1 MVCLTCL
8 RESETV
14 EFFRDCF
21 SKITERLKD
30 ADTSDL
36 VAAADLIRGIG
47 DSDGKV
53 IVVGNGGS
61 AAIASHLTV
70 DLTKAAGIRAVN
82 FNESSL
88 LTCFANDYGYEHWV
102 EKALDFHADEG
113 DLLILVSSSG
123 ESANIVNGA
132 RRAVTMGLSIVTL
145 SGFANDNTL
154 RSLGG
159 INLWVDSH
167 TYNIVENVHQIW
179 MLSIVDYLACDND
192 RGPENPS
199 EGIDG

>member
-1 MVCLTCL
+1 
-8 RESETV
+8 V

-21 SKITERLKD
+21 SEITERLND

-36 VAAADLIRGIG
+36 VAAADLIRGVG
-47 DSDGKV
+47 TSNNKV

-61 AAIASHLTV
+61 AAIASHLAV
-70 DLTKAAGIRAVN
+70 DLTKVAGIRTVN
-82 FNESSL
+82 FNEPSL

-102 EKALDFHADEG
+102 EKALGFHADQG

-123 ESANIVNGA
+123 ESANILNGA
-132 RRAVTMGLSIVTL
+132 KRAVAMGLSILTL
-145 SGFANDNTL
+145 SGFANDNRL

-159 INLWVDSH
+159 INLWVNSR

-179 MLSIVDYLACDND
+179 MLSIVDFLVS
-192 RGPENPS
+192 ENCRDPDPS
-199 EGIDG
+199 SKGVDE

>member
-1 MVCLTCL
+1 M
-8 RESETV
+8 

-21 SKITERLKD
+21 SEITERLND

-36 VAAADLIRGIG
+36 VAAADLIRGVG
-47 DSDGKV
+47 TSNNKV

-61 AAIASHLTV
+61 AAIASHLAV
-70 DLTKAAGIRAVN
+70 DLTKVAGIRTVN
-82 FNESSL
+82 FNEPSL

-102 EKALDFHADEG
+102 EKALGFHADQG

-123 ESANIVNGA
+123 ESANILNGA
-132 RRAVTMGLSIVTL
+132 KRAVAMGLSILTL
-145 SGFANDNTL
+145 SGFANDNRL

-159 INLWVDSH
+159 INLWVNSR

-179 MLSIVDYLACDND
+179 MLSIVDYLAADKD
-192 RGPENPS
+192 HGLEIPS

>member
-1 MVCLTCL
+1 M
-8 RESETV
+8 

-21 SKITERLKD
+21 SEITERLND

-36 VAAADLIRGIG
+36 VAAADLIRGVG
-47 DSDGKV
+47 TSNNKV

-61 AAIASHLTV
+61 AAIASHLAV
-70 DLTKAAGIRAVN
+70 DLTKVAEIRAVN
-82 FNESSL
+82 FNEPSL

-102 EKALDFHADEG
+102 EKALGFHADQG

-123 ESANIVNGA
+123 ESANILNGA
-132 RRAVTMGLSIVTL
+132 KRAVAMGLSILTL
-145 SGFANDNTL
+145 SGFANDNRL

-159 INLWVDSH
+159 INLWVNSR

-179 MLSIVDYLACDND
+179 MLSIVDYLAADKD
-192 RGPENPS
+192 HGLEIPS

>member
-1 MVCLTCL
+1 M
-8 RESETV
+8 

-21 SKITERLKD
+21 SEITERLND

-36 VAAADLIRGIG
+36 VAAADLIRGVG
-47 DSDGKV
+47 TSNNKV

-61 AAIASHLTV
+61 AAIASHLAV
-70 DLTKAAGIRAVN
+70 DLTKVAGIRTVN
-82 FNESSL
+82 FNEPSL

-102 EKALDFHADEG
+102 EKALGFHADQG

-123 ESANIVNGA
+123 ESANILNGA
-132 RRAVTMGLSIVTL
+132 KRAVAMGLSILTL
-145 SGFANDNTL
+145 SGFANDNRL

-159 INLWVDSH
+159 INLWVNSR

-179 MLSIVDYLACDND
+179 MLSIVDYLAADKD
-192 RGPENPS
+192 RGLEIPS

>member
-1 MVCLTCL
+1 
-8 RESETV
+8 V

-21 SKITERLKD
+21 SEITERLND

-36 VAAADLIRGIG
+36 VAAADLIRGVG
-47 DSDGKV
+47 TSNNKV

-61 AAIASHLTV
+61 AAIASHLAV
-70 DLTKAAGIRAVN
+70 DLTKVAGIRTVN
-82 FNESSL
+82 FNEPSL

-102 EKALDFHADEG
+102 EKALGFHADQG

-123 ESANIVNGA
+123 ESANILNGA
-132 RRAVTMGLSIVTL
+132 KRAVAMGLSILTL
-145 SGFANDNTL
+145 SGFANDNRL

-159 INLWVDSH
+159 INLWVNSR

-179 MLSIVDYLACDND
+179 MLSIVDYLAADKD
-192 RGPENPS
+192 HGLEIPS

>member
-1 MVCLTCL
+1 M
-8 RESETV
+8 

-21 SKITERLKD
+21 SEITERLND

-36 VAAADLIRGIG
+36 VAAADLIRGVG
-47 DSDGKV
+47 TSNNKV

-61 AAIASHLTV
+61 AAIASHLAV
-70 DLTKAAGIRAVN
+70 DLTKVAGIRTVN
-82 FNESSL
+82 FNEPSL

-102 EKALDFHADEG
+102 EKALGFHADQG

-123 ESANIVNGA
+123 ESANILNGA
-132 RRAVTMGLSIVTL
+132 KRAVAMGLSILTL
-145 SGFANDNTL
+145 SGFANDNRL

-159 INLWVDSH
+159 INLWVDSR

-179 MLSIVDYLACDND
+179 LLSIVDYLAADKD
-192 RGPENPS
+192 RGLEIPS

>member
-1 MVCLTCL
+1 M
-8 RESETV
+8 

-21 SKITERLKD
+21 SEITERLND

-36 VAAADLIRGIG
+36 VAAADLIRGVG
-47 DSDGKV
+47 TSNNKV

-61 AAIASHLTV
+61 AAIASHLAV
-70 DLTKAAGIRAVN
+70 DLTKVAGIRTVN
-82 FNESSL
+82 FNEPSL

-102 EKALDFHADEG
+102 EKALGFHADQG

-123 ESANIVNGA
+123 ESANILNGA
-132 RRAVTMGLSIVTL
+132 KRAVAMGLSILTL
-145 SGFANDNTL
+145 SGFANDNRL

-159 INLWVDSH
+159 IKLWVNCR

-179 MLSIVDYLACDND
+179 MLSIVDYLAADKD
-192 RGPENPS
+192 HGLEIPS

>member
-1 MVCLTCL
+1 M
-8 RESETV
+8 

-21 SKITERLKD
+21 SEITERLND

-36 VAAADLIRGIG
+36 VAAADLIRGVG
-47 DSDGKV
+47 TSNNKV

-61 AAIASHLTV
+61 AAIASHLAV
-70 DLTKAAGIRAVN
+70 DLTKVAGIRTVN
-82 FNESSL
+82 FNEPSL

-102 EKALDFHADEG
+102 EKALGFHADQG

-123 ESANIVNGA
+123 ESANILNGA
-132 RRAVTMGLSIVTL
+132 KRAVAMGLSILTL
-145 SGFANDNTL
+145 SGFANDNRL

-159 INLWVDSH
+159 INLWVNSR

-179 MLSIVDYLACDND
+179 MLSIVDYLVADKD
-192 RGPENPS
+192 RGLEFPS

>member
-1 MVCLTCL
+1 
-8 RESETV
+8 V
-14 EFFRDCF
+14 EFFRDRF
-21 SKITERLKD
+21 SEITERLND

-36 VAAADLIRGIG
+36 VAAADLIRGVG
-47 DSDGKV
+47 TSNNKV

-61 AAIASHLTV
+61 AAIASHLAV
-70 DLTKAAGIRAVN
+70 DLTKVAGIRAVN
-82 FNESSL
+82 FNEPSL

-102 EKALDFHADEG
+102 EKALGFHADQG

-123 ESANIVNGA
+123 ESANILNGA
-132 RRAVTMGLSIVTL
+132 KRAVAMGLSILTL
-145 SGFANDNTL
+145 SGFANDNRL

-159 INLWVDSH
+159 INLWVNSR

-179 MLSIVDYLACDND
+179 MLSIVDYLAADKD
-192 RGPENPS
+192 HGLEIPS

>member
-82 FNESSL
+82 FNEPSL

-132 RRAVTMGLSIVTL
+132 RRAVIMGLSILTL

>member
-1 MVCLTCL
+1 M
-8 RESETV
+8 

-21 SKITERLKD
+21 SEITERLND

-36 VAAADLIRGIG
+36 VAAADLIRGVG
-47 DSDGKV
+47 TSNNKV

-61 AAIASHLTV
+61 AAIASHLAV
-70 DLTKAAGIRAVN
+70 DLTKVAGIRTVN
-82 FNESSL
+82 FNEPSL

-102 EKALDFHADEG
+102 EKALGFHADQG

-123 ESANIVNGA
+123 ESANILNGA
-132 RRAVTMGLSIVTL
+132 KRAVAMGLSILTL
-145 SGFANDNTL
+145 SGFANDNRL

-159 INLWVDSH
+159 INLWVNSR

-179 MLSIVDYLACDND
+179 MLSIVAYLAADKD
-192 RGPENPS
+192 HGLEIPS

>member
-1 MVCLTCL
+1 M
-8 RESETV
+8 

-21 SKITERLKD
+21 SEITERLND

-36 VAAADLIRGIG
+36 VAAADLIRGVG
-47 DSDGKV
+47 TSNNKV

-61 AAIASHLTV
+61 AAIASHLAV
-70 DLTKAAGIRAVN
+70 DLTKVAGIRAVN

-102 EKALDFHADEG
+102 EKALGFHADQG

-123 ESANIVNGA
+123 ESANILNGA
-132 RRAVTMGLSIVTL
+132 KRAVAMGLSILTL
-145 SGFANDNTL
+145 SGFANDNRL

-159 INLWVDSH
+159 INLWVNSR

-179 MLSIVDYLACDND
+179 MLSIVDYLVADKD
-192 RGPENPS
+192 RGLEFPS

>member
-1 MVCLTCL
+1 M
-8 RESETV
+8 

-21 SKITERLKD
+21 SEITERLND

-36 VAAADLIRGIG
+36 VAAADLIRGVG
-47 DSDGKV
+47 TSNNKV

-61 AAIASHLTV
+61 AAIASHLAV
-70 DLTKAAGIRAVN
+70 DLTKVAGIRAVN
-82 FNESSL
+82 FNEPSL

-102 EKALDFHADEG
+102 EKALGFHADQG

-123 ESANIVNGA
+123 ESANILNGA
-132 RRAVTMGLSIVTL
+132 KRAVAMGLSILTL
-145 SGFANDNTL
+145 SGFANDNRL

-159 INLWVDSH
+159 INLWVNCR

-179 MLSIVDYLACDND
+179 MLSIVDFLVS
-192 RGPENPS
+192 ENCRDPDPS
-199 EGIDG
+199 SKGVDE

>member
-1 MVCLTCL
+1 M
-8 RESETV
+8 
-14 EFFRDCF
+14 EFFRDRF
-21 SKITERLKD
+21 SEITGRLND

-36 VAAADLIRGIG
+36 VAAADLIRGVG
-47 DSDGKV
+47 TSNNKV

-61 AAIASHLTV
+61 AAIASHLAV
-70 DLTKAAGIRAVN
+70 DLTKVAGIRAVN

-102 EKALDFHADEG
+102 EKALGFHADQG

-123 ESANIVNGA
+123 ESANILNGA
-132 RRAVTMGLSIVTL
+132 KRAVAMGLSILTL
-145 SGFANDNTL
+145 SGFANDNRL

-159 INLWVDSH
+159 INLWVNSR

-179 MLSIVDYLACDND
+179 MLSIVDYLAADKD
-192 RGPENPS
+192 HGLEIPS

>member
-1 MVCLTCL
+1 M
-8 RESETV
+8 
-14 EFFRDCF
+14 EFFRDRF
-21 SKITERLKD
+21 SEITERLND

-36 VAAADLIRGIG
+36 VAAADLIRGVG
-47 DSDGKV
+47 TSNNKV

-61 AAIASHLTV
+61 AAIASHLAV
-70 DLTKAAGIRAVN
+70 DLTKVAGIRTVN
-82 FNESSL
+82 FNEPSL
-88 LTCFANDYGYEHWV
+88 LTCFANDYGYEHSV
-102 EKALDFHADEG
+102 EKALDCFADEG

-132 RRAVTMGLSIVTL
+132 IRAVAMGLPILTL
-145 SGFANDNTL
+145 SGFASDNTL

-159 INLWVDSH
+159 IHLWVDSR

-179 MLSIVDYLACDND
+179 LLSIVDYLAADKD
-192 RGPENPS
+192 RGLEIPS

>member
-1 MVCLTCL
+1 M
-8 RESETV
+8 

-21 SKITERLKD
+21 SEITERLND

-36 VAAADLIRGIG
+36 VAAADLIRGVG
-47 DSDGKV
+47 TSNNKV

-61 AAIASHLTV
+61 AAIASHLAV
-70 DLTKAAGIRAVN
+70 DLTKVAGIRAVN

-102 EKALDFHADEG
+102 EKALGFHADQG

-123 ESANIVNGA
+123 ESANILNGA
-132 RRAVTMGLSIVTL
+132 KRAVAMGLSILTL
-145 SGFANDNTL
+145 SGFANDNRL

-159 INLWVDSH
+159 INLWVNSR

-179 MLSIVDYLACDND
+179 MLSIVDYLAADKD
-192 RGPENPS
+192 HGLEIPS

>member
-1 MVCLTCL
+1 
-8 RESETV
+8 V

-21 SKITERLKD
+21 SEITERLND

-36 VAAADLIRGIG
+36 VAAADLIRGVG
-47 DSDGKV
+47 TSNNKV

-61 AAIASHLTV
+61 AAIASHLAV
-70 DLTKAAGIRAVN
+70 DLTKVAGIRTVN
-82 FNESSL
+82 FNEPSL

-102 EKALDFHADEG
+102 EKALGFHADQG

-123 ESANIVNGA
+123 ESANILNGA
-132 RRAVTMGLSIVTL
+132 KRAVAMGLSILTL
-145 SGFANDNTL
+145 SGFANDNRL

-159 INLWVDSH
+159 INLWVNSR

-179 MLSIVDYLACDND
+179 MLSIVDYLVADKD
-192 RGPENPS
+192 RGLEFPS

>member
-1 MVCLTCL
+1 M
-8 RESETV
+8 

-21 SKITERLKD
+21 SEITERLND

-36 VAAADLIRGIG
+36 VAAADLIRGVG
-47 DSDGKV
+47 TSNNKV

-61 AAIASHLTV
+61 AAIASHLAG
-70 DLTKAAGIRAVN
+70 DLTKVAGIRTVN
-82 FNESSL
+82 FNEPSL

-102 EKALDFHADEG
+102 EKALGFHADKG

-123 ESANIVNGA
+123 ESANILNGA
-132 RRAVTMGLSIVTL
+132 KRAVAMGLSILTL
-145 SGFANDNTL
+145 SGFANDNRL

-159 INLWVDSH
+159 INLWVNSR

-179 MLSIVDYLACDND
+179 MLSIVDYLAADKD
-192 RGPENPS
+192 HGLEIPS

>member
-1 MVCLTCL
+1 M
-8 RESETV
+8 

-21 SKITERLKD
+21 SEITERLND

-36 VAAADLIRGIG
+36 VAAADLIRGVG
-47 DSDGKV
+47 TSNNKV

-61 AAIASHLTV
+61 AAIASHLAV
-70 DLTKAAGIRAVN
+70 DLTKVAGIRTVN
-82 FNESSL
+82 FNEPSL

-102 EKALDFHADEG
+102 EKALDCFADEG

-132 RRAVTMGLSIVTL
+132 RRAVDMGLPILTL
-145 SGFANDNTL
+145 SGFANDNRL

-159 INLWVDSH
+159 INLWVNSR

-179 MLSIVDYLACDND
+179 MLSIVDYLAADKD
-192 RGPENPS
+192 RGLEFPS
-199 EGIDG
+199 ADIDG

>member
-1 MVCLTCL
+1 M
-8 RESETV
+8 

-21 SKITERLKD
+21 SEITERLND

-36 VAAADLIRGIG
+36 VAAADLIRGVG
-47 DSDGKV
+47 TSNNKV

-61 AAIASHLTV
+61 AAIASHLAV
-70 DLTKAAGIRAVN
+70 DLTKVAGIRTVN
-82 FNESSL
+82 FNEPSL

-102 EKALDFHADEG
+102 EKALGFHADQG

-123 ESANIVNGA
+123 ESANILNGA
-132 RRAVTMGLSIVTL
+132 KRAVAMGLSILTL
-145 SGFANDNTL
+145 SGFANDNRL

-159 INLWVDSH
+159 INLWVNSR

-179 MLSIVDYLACDND
+179 MLSIVDFLVS
-192 RGPENPS
+192 ENCRDPDPS
-199 EGIDG
+199 SKGVDE

>member
-1 MVCLTCL
+1 M
-8 RESETV
+8 

-21 SKITERLKD
+21 SEITERLND

-36 VAAADLIRGIG
+36 VAAADLIRGVG
-47 DSDGKV
+47 TSNNKV

-61 AAIASHLTV
+61 AAIASHLAV
-70 DLTKAAGIRAVN
+70 DLTKVAGIRTVN
-82 FNESSL
+82 FNEPSL

-102 EKALDFHADEG
+102 EKALGFHADQG

-132 RRAVTMGLSIVTL
+132 RRAVDMGLPILTL
-145 SGFANDNTL
+145 SGFASDNAL

-159 INLWVDSH
+159 INLWVNSR

-179 MLSIVDYLACDND
+179 MLSIVDYLAADK
-192 RGPENPS
+192 GHGLENPQ

>member
-1 MVCLTCL
+1 M
-8 RESETV
+8 

-21 SKITERLKD
+21 SEITERLND

-36 VAAADLIRGIG
+36 VAAADLIRGVG
-47 DSDGKV
+47 TSNNKV

-61 AAIASHLTV
+61 AAIASHLAV
-70 DLTKAAGIRAVN
+70 DLTKVAGIRTVN
-82 FNESSL
+82 FNEPSL

-102 EKALDFHADEG
+102 EKALGFHADQG

-123 ESANIVNGA
+123 ESANILNGA
-132 RRAVTMGLSIVTL
+132 KRAVAMGLSILTL
-145 SGFANDNTL
+145 SGFANDNRL

-159 INLWVDSH
+159 INLWVNSR

-179 MLSIVDYLACDND
+179 LLSIVDYLAADKE
-192 RGPENPS
+192 RGLENPQQ
-199 EGIDG
+199 GIDG

>member
-1 MVCLTCL
+1 
-8 RESETV
+8 V

-21 SKITERLKD
+21 SEITERLND

-36 VAAADLIRGIG
+36 VAAADLIRGVG
-47 DSDGKV
+47 TSNNKV

-61 AAIASHLTV
+61 AAIASHLAV
-70 DLTKAAGIRAVN
+70 DLTKVAGIRAVN
-82 FNESSL
+82 FNEPSL

-102 EKALDFHADEG
+102 EKALGFHADQG

-123 ESANIVNGA
+123 ESANILNGA
-132 RRAVTMGLSIVTL
+132 KRAVAMGLSILTL
-145 SGFANDNTL
+145 SGFANDNRL

-159 INLWVDSH
+159 INLWVNSR

-179 MLSIVDYLACDND
+179 MLSIVDYLAADKD
-192 RGPENPS
+192 HGLEIPS
-199 EGIDG
+199 EGIAG

>member
-1 MVCLTCL
+1 M
-8 RESETV
+8 

-21 SKITERLKD
+21 SEITERLND

-36 VAAADLIRGIG
+36 VAAADLIRGVRT
-47 DSDGKV
+47 SNNKV

-61 AAIASHLTV
+61 AAIASHLAV
-70 DLTKAAGIRAVN
+70 DLTKVAGIRTVN
-82 FNESSL
+82 FNEPSL

-102 EKALDFHADEG
+102 EKALGFHADQG

-123 ESANIVNGA
+123 ESVNILNGA
-132 RRAVTMGLSIVTL
+132 KRAVAMGLSILTL
-145 SGFANDNTL
+145 SGFANDNRL

-159 INLWVDSH
+159 INLWVNSR

-179 MLSIVDYLACDND
+179 MLSIVDYLAADKD
-192 RGPENPS
+192 HGLEIPS
-199 EGIDG
+199 EGIAG

>member
-1 MVCLTCL
+1 M
-8 RESETV
+8 
-14 EFFRDCF
+14 EFFRDRF
-21 SKITERLKD
+21 SEITERLND

-36 VAAADLIRGIG
+36 VAAADLIRGVG
-47 DSDGKV
+47 TSNNKV

-61 AAIASHLTV
+61 AAIASHLAV
-70 DLTKAAGIRAVN
+70 DLTKVAGIRTVN
-82 FNESSL
+82 FNEPSL

-102 EKALDFHADEG
+102 EKALGFHADQG

-123 ESANIVNGA
+123 ESANILNGA
-132 RRAVTMGLSIVTL
+132 KRAVAMGLSILTL
-145 SGFANDNTL
+145 SGFANDNRL

-159 INLWVDSH
+159 INLWVNSR

-179 MLSIVDYLACDND
+179 MLSIVDYLAADKD
-192 RGPENPS
+192 HGLEIPS

>member
-1 MVCLTCL
+1 M
-8 RESETV
+8 

-21 SKITERLKD
+21 SEITERLND

-36 VAAADLIRGIG
+36 VAAADLIRGVG
-47 DSDGKV
+47 TSNNKV

-61 AAIASHLTV
+61 AAIASHLAV
-70 DLTKAAGIRAVN
+70 DLTKVAGIRTVN
-82 FNESSL
+82 FNEPSL

-102 EKALDFHADEG
+102 ERALGFHADQG

-123 ESANIVNGA
+123 ESANILNGA
-132 RRAVTMGLSIVTL
+132 KRAVAMGLSILTL
-145 SGFANDNTL
+145 SGFANDNRL

-159 INLWVDSH
+159 INLWVNSR

-179 MLSIVDYLACDND
+179 LLSIVDYLAADKD
-192 RGPENPS
+192 RGLEIPS
-199 EGIDG
+199 KGIDG

>member
-1 MVCLTCL
+1 M
-8 RESETV
+8 

-21 SKITERLKD
+21 SEITERLND

-36 VAAADLIRGIG
+36 VAAADLIRGVG
-47 DSDGKV
+47 TSNNKV

-61 AAIASHLTV
+61 AAIASHLAV
-70 DLTKAAGIRAVN
+70 DLTKVAGIRTVN
-82 FNESSL
+82 FNEPSL
-88 LTCFANDYGYEHWV
+88 LTWFANDYGYEHWG
-102 EKALDFHADEG
+102 EKALGFHADQG

-123 ESANIVNGA
+123 ESANILNGA
-132 RRAVTMGLSIVTL
+132 KRAVAMGLSILTL
-145 SGFANDNTL
+145 SGFANDNRL

-159 INLWVDSH
+159 INLWVNSR

-179 MLSIVDYLACDND
+179 MLSIVDYLAADKD
-192 RGPENPS
+192 HGLEIPS